1 MTDVTEV
8 VSGKTVSEL
17 DAVIAAATAE
27 KENAKLRLIKTL
39 HEKASEFK
47 TLCDEAGVKAK
58 AYFVEKSE
66 SPTVVYA
73 NPENPN
79 ETYSKGP
86 RPAWLKAILDGIT
99 DKKEV
104 KSKMET
110 LVVRSADPN
119 P

>member
-17 DAVIAAATAE
+17 DAVIAAAVAE
-27 KENAKLRLIKTL
+27 KENAKQRTL
-39 HEKASEFK
+39 ETLNAKAEEFK
-47 TLCDEAGVKAK
+47 ALCAEAGVKAK

-73 NPENPN
+73 NPENPS

-86 RPAWLKAILDGIT
+86 RPAWLKAILEGIT
-99 DKKEV
+99 DKKAV
-104 KSKMET
+104 KSKMAE
-110 LVVRSADPN
+110 LIVG
-119 P
+119 